1 MFPSSSMSM
10 FSDDGISGS
19 PGISIISPEIGI
31 INPAPEDISTSLT
44 LKVKSLVFLLGLDRR
59 RLIFVSSPY
68 RLEGW
73 QDQVHLSS

>member
-19 PGISIISPEIGI
+19 PGISMISPEIGI

-44 LKVKSLVFLLGLDRR
+44 LKVKSFGFPLRFG
-59 RLIFVSSPY
+59 SS
-68 RLEGW
+68 EI
-73 QDQVHLSS
+73 DF